1 MRRLREVFGD
11 LDDYENEFIAYYV
24 YKRYKDPFAVLVATV
39 LSQNTTE
46 KNAFAAWRNLEEAL
60 GRVTPEAVLSL
71 GTERL
76 KELIRP
82 AGLQEQK
89 ASAIVEAARKWEEVK
104 KAIEKGDKGVLTR
117 IKGIGEKTADVVLMS
132 FGHEEFPVDTHVKR
146 VAKRLGLVD
155 GNAYK
160 EVSSRLKELFKGRT
174 REAHMYLILLGRK
187 YCKAKK
193 PLCSECPLSD
203 LCPKRGVSAR

>member
-1 MRRLREVFGD
+1 LRRLREVFGD